1 MEKEQILLGLQKIF
15 QKEKILINE
24 PMKKHTSFKIGGTA
38 DFFVNIQ
45 NLEELE
51 SLLKFVKDENIP
63 FYIIGN
69 GSNLLVTD
77 NGIRGI
83 VAKIQING
91 IQIENINNNKIIEKK
106 QNEDIKN
113 NLEKSEEETT
123 NKIQVTVKSGT
134 PIGFLAQKLCREEI
148 AGFEELAGI
157 PGTIGGAIVM
167 NAGAHGKEMKDVV
180 KEITAIN
187 YEGKICNFSNKEAEF
202 AYRKSKFSN
211 GQYIIIEVKLEL
223 QKGNKEK
230 IKEKM
235 EEYSK
240 YRKEKQPLEYPSAGS
255 TFKRGEDFITAQ
267 LIDKAGLKGF
277 QIGGAQVS
285 EKHAG
290 FIINK
295 ENATAEDVMKLIQ
308 AIKEKVYKKYGKKI
322 ELEVKML
329 GN

>member
-180 KEITAIN
+180 KE
-187 YEGKICNFSNKEAEF
+187 AEF
-202 AYRKSKFSN
+202 TYRKSKFSN

-267 LIDKAGLKGF
+267 LIDKAGLKGL